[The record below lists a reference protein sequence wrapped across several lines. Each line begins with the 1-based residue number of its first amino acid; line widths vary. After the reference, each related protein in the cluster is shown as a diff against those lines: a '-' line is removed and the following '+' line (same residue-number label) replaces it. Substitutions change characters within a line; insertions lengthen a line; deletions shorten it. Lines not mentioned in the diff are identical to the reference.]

1 MILSFLFFAFLFYVL
16 FKLVF
21 DFVIPIYKTTRQVK
35 KSFREMHQKMQEQQN
50 GFSGSYP
57 PSQNG
62 KTKKEQEPTGD
73 YIDFEEVKDWCLF
86 SLFLPSAIFNGIF
99 NNQDP

>member
-21 DFVIPIYKTTRQVK
+21 DFVIPIYKTTKKVK
-35 KSFREMHQKMQEQQN
+35 QSFRDMQQKMQEEQN
-50 GFSGSYP
+50 GAAGAYR

-62 KTKKEQEPTGD
+62 EANKGKQPLGD
-73 YIDFEEVKDWCLF
+73 YIDFEEVKE
-86 SLFLPSAIFNGIF
+86 
-99 NNQDP
+99 